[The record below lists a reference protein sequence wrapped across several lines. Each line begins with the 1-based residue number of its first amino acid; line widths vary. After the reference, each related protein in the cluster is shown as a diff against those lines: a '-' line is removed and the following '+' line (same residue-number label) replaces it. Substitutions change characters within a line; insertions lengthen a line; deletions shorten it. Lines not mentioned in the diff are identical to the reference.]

1 MKGGNHIP
9 IPFYA
14 EINDFL
20 EATQVKHRAT
30 DPLFYCMRLEEVK
43 KKISMP
49 PFRRGFYFLGLL
61 STEKNTEVGYD
72 NNKKIPIKDS
82 FIVFQAPH
90 LIYSFY
96 RDPKTSGYLIYFK
109 EDCFNFFKPY
119 FLTEF
124 PFFNILN
131 TNLFQLSRIH
141 FEALSPHFEELLQS
155 VEIPKSNIKITL
167 HKFLALLY
175 QLMDFAPIQKSVL
188 LSNRVK
194 QDLVTQFVQLV
205 NVHYIEKRTVGE
217 YAGLLS
223 LSENY
228 LSRTVKSVTE
238 RNALSFITDRIVQE
252 AKSLMQYT
260 DLTVSEIGYHL
271 NFSDASNF
279 SKYFKKV
286 TGISPTEYRK
296 TRNDRNL
303 PE

>member
-1 MKGGNHIP
+1 MKGGKHTR

-20 EATQVKHRAT
+20 EATQVEHRAT
-30 DPLFYCMRLEEVK
+30 NSLFYCMRLEEVK

-61 STEKNTEVGYD
+61 STEQNTKVGYD
-72 NNKKIPIKDS
+72 NNKKVPIKDS
-82 FIVFQAPH
+82 FIVFQSPH

-96 RDPKTSGYLIYFK
+96 RDPKTNGYLIYFK

-131 TNLFQLSRIH
+131 TTLFQLSRIQ
-141 FEALSPHFEELLQS
+141 FQELSPHFEELFQS
-155 VEIPKSNIKITL
+155 AEMPKSNIKITL

-175 QLMDFAPIQKSVL
+175 RLMDFAPIQKSVL
-188 LSNRVK
+188 LSNRTE
-194 QDLVTQFVQLV
+194 QDLAAKFIQLV

-223 LSENY
+223 RSENY
-228 LSRTVKSVTE
+228 LSRTVKSITGK
-238 RNALSFITDRIVQE
+238 NALSFIADRMVQE
-252 AKSLMQYT
+252 AKSLIQYT
-260 DLTVSEIGYHL
+260 DLTVSEIAFRL

-296 TRNDRNL
+296 AKNNGNL